1 MFFCGNF
8 YGNIYY
14 QKTITVKMPK
24 NVTPLTDTKIKTI
37 KADPAK
43 VQKLSDGKGLFL
55 IISKAGG
62 KSWRFDYSRPYTK
75 KRNSLSF
82 GSYPTVSLAEARIK
96 CKEARTLL
104 SQNIDPHV
112 EKIRI
117 ENEILN
123 ANNNIFKK
131 ISDEWMA
138 KQDFA
143 KSTIK
148 GQQRLLEV
156 INQHIGQIPVHEIK
170 AMDVLK
176 VCRIY
181 EKEEKLETAKKVKV
195 KCGQILRYAVSIGLC
210 DRDVTQDLKG
220 AISPPKV
227 KHMAA
232 FVEPKDFALLL
243 DDIDHYEG
251 SAITRYALRIA
262 PLVFVRPGEL
272 RHAKWQDID
281 LETGLWSY
289 TPPKTKSKTGVQHI
303 VPLSTQVIHL
313 LNELTLITKSKSVYV
328 FPATTSNLK
337 PMSENTINQAL
348 RRLGYTSEQACGH
361 GFRASARTILEEIL
375 EFPIELIEQQLAH
388 QVKDMHGRAYN
399 RTKHLEKRKEMMQR
413 WADYCD
419 ELKKL
424 AH

>member
-1 MFFCGNF
+1 
-8 YGNIYY
+8 
-14 QKTITVKMPK
+14 MPK
-24 NVTPLTDTKIKTI
+24 IVKSLTDSKIKSL
-37 KADPAK
+37 KADPNK
-43 VQKLSDGKGLFL
+43 HQRISDGLGLYLF
-55 IISKAGG
+55 IHQNGYKYW
-62 KSWRFDYSRPYTK
+62 KFDYSRPYTK
-75 KRNSLSF
+75 KRNTISF
-82 GSYPTVSLAEARIK
+82 GIYPTTSLAEARIK
-96 CKEARTLL
+96 RDEARTLL

-112 EKIRI
+112 EKVKI

-123 ANNNIFKK
+123 TNNNTFKN
-131 ISDEWMA
+131 IANEWMA

-143 KSTIK
+143 ESTVK
-148 GQQRLLEV
+148 GQQRLLDV
-156 INQHIGQIPVHEIK
+156 INQHIGKIPVHEIK
-170 AMDVLK
+170 AMDILK

-195 KCGQILRYAVSIGLC
+195 KCGQVLRYAVSIGLC
-210 DRDVTQDLKG
+210 ERDVTQDLKG

-227 KHMAA
+227 THMAA
-232 FVEPKDFALLL
+232 LVEPKDFALLL
-243 DDIDHYEG
+243 NDIDHYEG

-281 LETGLWSY
+281 LQKGLWSY

-303 VPLSTQVIHL
+303 VPLSTQVLHL
-313 LNELTLITKSKSVYV
+313 LSELAQITKAKSEYV

-361 GFRASARTILEEIL
+361 GFRASARTILEEVL

-399 RTKHLEKRKEMMQR
+399 RTKHLEKRKIMMQQ

-419 ELKKL
+419 GLKAQL
-424 AH
+424 T

>member
-1 MFFCGNF
+1 
-8 YGNIYY
+8 
-14 QKTITVKMPK
+14 MPK
-24 NVTPLTDTKIKTI
+24 IVIPLSDTKIKTI

-43 VQKLSDGKGLFL
+43 VQKLSDGNGLFL
-55 IISKAGG
+55 IISKAGD

-75 KRNSLSF
+75 KRNSISF
-82 GSYPTVSLAEARIK
+82 GSYPTVSLADARIK
-96 CKEARTLL
+96 REDARTLL

-123 ANNNIFKK
+123 ANSNIFKK
-131 ISDEWMA
+131 IAEEWLT
-138 KQDFA
+138 KQNFA
-143 KSTIK
+143 ASTIK

-156 INQHIGQIPVHEIK
+156 INRHIGKIPVHEIK
-170 AMDVLK
+170 AVDVLK

-195 KCGQILRYAVSIGLC
+195 KCGQILRYAVSLGLC
-210 DRDVTQDLKG
+210 ERDVTQDLKG
-220 AISPPKV
+220 AISLPKV
-227 KHMAA
+227 THMAA
-232 FVEPKDFALLL
+232 LTDPKSFSQLIQ
-243 DDIDHYEG
+243 DIDHYDG
-251 SAITRYALRIA
+251 SVITCYALRIA

-281 LETGLWSY
+281 LEKGIWSY

-303 VPLSTQVIHL
+303 VPLATQVIHL
-313 LNELTLITKSKSVYV
+313 LSELSQITRYKSEYV

-361 GFRASARTILEEIL
+361 GFRASARTILEEVL

-399 RTKHLEKRKEMMQR
+399 RTKHLEKRKEMMQK

-419 ELKKL
+419 ELKKS
-424 AH
+424 AD